1 MNQYFW
7 SKNIKNDKNVTL
19 PNHPEQLAST
29 GSGYQFS
36 ENGKKLMKMIWQ
48 KQNDFSLIT
57 NL

>member
-19 PNHPEQLAST
+19 PNHPEQLASM

-48 KQNDFSLIT
+48 NDFSLIT

>member
-19 PNHPEQLAST
+19 PNHPEQLASM

-36 ENGKKLMKMIWQ
+36 ENGKKTYEDDLAK
-48 KQNDFSLIT
+48 
-57 NL
+57 